1 MSNVSAT
8 SARTPDNQVLRL
20 VAGLLIGFSLG
31 VDVTGW
37 FRKQL
42 FGFVRLRCTLRS
54 FLSLSLPGG
63 KNGRARRLPT
73 QIFKSRQSITA
84 SVASTI

>member
-37 FRKQL
+37 FPQAAI
-42 FGFVRLRCTLRS
+42 RLRSPAMYIALVLVIVAAWWQKR
-54 FLSLSLPGG
+54 
-63 KNGRARRLPT
+63 
-73 QIFKSRQSITA
+73 KSEKTA
-84 SVASTI
+84 NPNI